1 MTGNL
6 GPRTRKLVAAVYKR
20 TVAGEIDWRPSDFS
34 NTVEAEVGEMT
45 IQVSQ
50 FTNDY
55 DDSAEYVMF
64 VKDKTGTV
72 KDRIDRDMLVPPSG
86 LSAVSAFDSD
96 VSDKLERI
104 YFEAKRRVSGA
115 SEAVDQLLDALGE
128 G

>member
-20 TVAGEIDWRPSDFS
+20 TLAGGIDWRPSDFS

-55 DDSAEYVMF
+55 DESAEYILF

-72 KDRIDRDMLVPPSG
+72 KDRIDRDMLVPPSD
-86 LSAVSAFDSD
+86 LSVLSAFDED

-104 YFEAKRRVSGA
+104 YFEAKRRVGGA
-115 SEAVDQLLDALGE
+115 SDAVDQLLDALGE